1 MRRLFRP
8 DEYNDHLAKLAA
20 ELDLCG
26 IDLAVISHQP
36 DLFYFSGTC
45 QASYLLI
52 TRNAEALILA
62 RRGAVRASAETALPI
77 VEFNDPSQLWGIVH
91 RNMTVNPRGLGLAFD
106 VTRHDQ
112 VLRLHRA
119 FPQAEL
125 VDLSPILCGLRQ
137 IKSPAELELMRLA
150 ARQVDGACRTA
161 ASLLRL
167 GQSELELAIRIEA
180 YLRRKGHP
188 GLVRVR
194 LGGMAPA
201 MGYVAAGASTVLAP
215 EFDTICVGPGL
226 SPAMPFG
233 PGNHEFRAG
242 EPVLFDYYGCCGGY
256 MVEEGRMLSLDRP
269 PVEAG
274 WAYEAMRQVLR
285 KIETRLGPGQ
295 ETGRLFETARR
306 EARLL
311 GYEEQFLS
319 SGRSQWPFVG
329 HGIGLELDEP
339 PLLAVGRKDKLAPG
353 MVLAIGPRVLLPG
366 LGVVGVE
373 NTYLVTENG
382 CEVLTTALED
392 WRQVPVD

>member
-1 MRRLFRP
+1 MFRT
-8 DEYNDHLAKLAA
+8 DEYNDRLARLVA
-20 ELDLCG
+20 ELDPCG

-36 DLFYFSGTC
+36 DLFYYSGTC
-45 QASYLLI
+45 QASYLLV
-52 TRNAEALILA
+52 TRKAEVMILA
-62 RRGAVRASAETALPI
+62 RRGAVRASAETTLPV
-77 VEFNDPSQLWGIVH
+77 VEFNDPSQLWGIV
-91 RNMTVNPRGLGLAFD
+91 RRSMTVNPCGLGLAFD

-125 VDLSPILCGLRQ
+125 IDLSPIVRGLRQ
-137 IKSPAELELMRLA
+137 IKSLAELELIRLA

-167 GQSELELAIRIEA
+167 DQSELELAIRIEA

-194 LGGMAPA
+194 QGGMAPA
-201 MGYVAAGASTVLAP
+201 MGYVAAGASTVPAP
-215 EFDTICVGPGL
+215 ELDTICVGPGL

-233 PGNHEFRAG
+233 AGDHEFRAG

-256 MVEEGRMLSLDRP
+256 MAEEGRMLSLNRP
-269 PVEAG
+269 PAEAG
-274 WAYEAMRQVLR
+274 WAHEAMRQVLR
-285 KIETRLGPGQ
+285 KIETLLGPGQ
-295 ETGRLFETARR
+295 ATGRLYEAARR
-306 EARLL
+306 EARFL

-319 SGRSQWPFVG
+319 SGRGQLPFVG

-339 PLLAVGRKDKLAPG
+339 PFLAVGRKDKLAPG

-373 NTYLVTENG
+373 NTYLVTEG
-382 CEVLTTALED
+382 GFETLTTALED
-392 WRQVPVD
+392 WRQVPID